1 MKKLIAG
8 IVLFAGLS
16 SLCHAYSFY
25 DLKDDFIKD
34 TKEVIFKEA
43 KVGYFH
49 DFLEDKFPDRHKFG
63 LSTSLIAYKFI
74 GVDPIAIYTPSSAN
88 AIVEGGLAFPIRL
101 GYIPIGNGLLLKDL
115 APANREDNLIDR
127 IKIGLYTSQ
136 NLTTGRFGFGWNITF
151 GF

>member
-1 MKKLIAG
+1 MKKLLLA
-8 IVLFAGLS
+8 LS
-16 SLCHAYSFY
+16 LLVGVVSVSHAYSFF
-25 DLKDDFIKD
+25 DLKEDFIKD
-34 TKEVIFKEA
+34 TKEVFLKEA
-43 KVGYFH
+43 RIGYFH

-63 LSTSLIAYKFI
+63 LSTTLIAYKFI

-101 GYIPIGNGLLLKDL
+101 GYIPIGNGRLLKDL

-136 NLTTGRFGFGWNITF
+136 NLSTGRFGFGWNITF